1 MTFSF
6 KGGTT
11 QEGRSWDWNKGKA
24 CIVKDENG
32 ICITDETRFD
42 DIREK
47 EKSANIRFRR
57 N

>member
-1 MTFSF
+1 MKFSF

-11 QEGRSWDWNKGKA
+11 QEGRSWNWDGGKNCLAKDDTGA
-24 CIVKDENG
+24 CVDKA
-32 ICITDETRFD
+32 RFD
-42 DIREK
+42 NIREK